1 MAICVVVLVFVVQYL
16 CYMEYVHAYKDC
28 IYTM

>member
-1 MAICVVVLVFVVQYL
+1 
-16 CYMEYVHAYKDC
+16 MEYVQAYKDC